1 MDRAEKINRMA
12 EIIRQVDGD
21 HTMGAAALAEAIV
34 DTTATRTTTTPAT
47 TPPTGRAM
55 IPPIGSVV
63 VTADHHVMI
72 RRSEMRTDRQ
82 ADGSDRLYEFTS
94 WDSTDE
100 TEDNWSTDAMVVEWL
115 LSGRATV
122 LRVGETMITG
132 VVPRDAERIDS
143 VMDAM
148 RDADDSACPL
158 SLAAA
163 IVDADGRVGDGDV
176 NPPAGSVVVTA
187 DHHVMIRRS
196 EARIHRNTD
205 GTDTNSTFTFW
216 DTTDERAD
224 HFEVDAVVREWL
236 ASGYAIMLR
245 CGVTAIP
252 LIVPTDFDALLAWLS
267 TMSRVDRY
275 RVSSLIANRATGSRL
290 SAYTDAEVY
299 AVTTRAGGRLSHT
312 EAAEWF
318 GMTVDMVHARCTRH
332 RRRLGIVSPHVR
344 RDGGDGAVA

>member
-21 HTMGAAALAEAIV
+21 HTMGASALAEAIV
-34 DTTATRTTTTPAT
+34 DTITATNTAT
-47 TPPTGRAM
+47 ADADPPTEPDM
-55 IPPIGSVV
+55 IPPVGSVV

-72 RRSEMRTDRQ
+72 RRSEVRIARNEDGTDTRK
-82 ADGSDRLYEFTS
+82 LFTF

-100 TEDNWSTDAMVVEWL
+100 LKDNWSTDSTVSEWL

-132 VVPRDAERIDS
+132 VVPRDAERIDA
-143 VMDAM
+143 VIDAM
-148 RDADDSACPL
+148 SEVDDSACPL

-187 DHHVMIRRS
+187 DHQVMIRRS
-196 EARIHRNTD
+196 EIRISQDED
-205 GTDTNSTFTFW
+205 GTDHEIVFTFW
-216 DTTDERAD
+216 DTTDENAD
-224 HFEVDAVVREWL
+224 RFEVDATVREWL
-236 ASGYAIMLR
+236 ASGSAIMLR
-245 CGVTAIP
+245 CGVTPIP
-252 LIVPTDFDALLAWLS
+252 HIVPSDFDTLLAWLS

-275 RVSSLIANRATGSRL
+275 RIASLIANRATGSRL

-332 RRRLGIVSPHVR
+332 RRRLGIVTPYAR